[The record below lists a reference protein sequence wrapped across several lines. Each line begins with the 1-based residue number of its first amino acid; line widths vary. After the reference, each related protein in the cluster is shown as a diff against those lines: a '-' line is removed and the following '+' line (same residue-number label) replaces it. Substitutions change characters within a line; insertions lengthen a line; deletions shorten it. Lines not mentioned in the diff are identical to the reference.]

1 MAGKDAAL
9 LAGNPRSGRMRCSGR
24 MDRWQVRELLCSL
37 GDKGSGAGDLCVSS
51 AACTLRRER
60 SPSSV
65 QASVF
70 TIAACTHTPVF
81 CLETCQVSQRE
92 LRRQSDGSQAAR
104 KHLSSA
110 HVSRCSSGKLSNR
123 SR

>member
-51 AACTLRRER
+51 AACTLRHER

-65 QASVF
+65 QASAF

-81 CLETCQVSQRE
+81 CLETCQVSK
-92 LRRQSDGSQAAR
+92 GSSEDRAMVA
-104 KHLSSA
+104 
-110 HVSRCSSGKLSNR
+110 KLPESVFPLPM
-123 SR
+123 

>member
-9 LAGNPRSGRMRCSGR
+9 LTGNPRSGRMRCSSR

-51 AACTLRRER
+51 AACTLRREC

-65 QASVF
+65 QASAF
-70 TIAACTHTPVF
+70 TIAACTHTHPYSVLKLVKCPKGSSEDRAMVAKLPESVF
-81 CLETCQVSQRE
+81 PLPM
-92 LRRQSDGSQAAR
+92 
-104 KHLSSA
+104 
-110 HVSRCSSGKLSNR
+110 
-123 SR
+123 